1 MAWPETLDAFEA
13 HLDLV
18 EMAIRGQGQWPG
30 DFQPPQMDA
39 AMPAA
44 LRRRARAL
52 VRRTELMAG
61 TLGEQMRVCT
71 EVLERSREREATG
84 RVVLLDLLA

>member
-1 MAWPETLDAFEA
+1 MAWPETLDAYEA
-13 HLDLV
+13 HLNQV
-18 EMAIRGQGQWPG
+18 ELAIRGQAQWPG
-30 DFQPPQMDA
+30 DYRPPQIDA
-39 AMPAA
+39 TVPPE

-52 VRRTELMAG
+52 VRRTDLLAG
-61 TLGEQMRVCT
+61 MLREQMRACT

>member
-13 HLDLV
+13 HLNLV
-18 EMAIRGQGQWPG
+18 EAAIRGEAQWPG
-30 DFQPPQMDA
+30 EFQPPTIGDP
-39 AMPAA
+39 MPVA
-44 LRRRARAL
+44 LRRRAHGL
-52 VRRTELMAG
+52 VRRTDLLAAM
-61 TLGEQMRVCT
+61 LGEQMRTCS